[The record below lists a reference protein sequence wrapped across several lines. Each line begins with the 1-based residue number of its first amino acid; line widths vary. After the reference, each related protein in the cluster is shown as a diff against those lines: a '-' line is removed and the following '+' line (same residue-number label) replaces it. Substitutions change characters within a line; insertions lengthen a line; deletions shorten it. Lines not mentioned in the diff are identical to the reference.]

1 MPMLVTRM
9 GARVFL
15 INLSKDTDRLKAM
28 SNQLVRL
35 ALPFE
40 RIEAVYGTQLPEWLR
55 PYFLNAQGQV
65 APELEPGEVG
75 CYASHLLV
83 LKRIVENNTPGL
95 VLEDDLELDE
105 KLPEILAS
113 THALPRDWDILRLSG
128 YENHFPK
135 FPAGALSE
143 GKKVIKYSRVP
154 FGTGAYLITPQGARK
169 FLSWR
174 TLRTAPVDYDLRRV
188 WDCRLATYG
197 IDPFPVRQNTFPSVI
212 EEMGT
217 RKRGK
222 KYHSGQRLS
231 YRVGRLAY
239 EIRWLGIRNWGRSL
253 LSTQAERTKQKL
265 QRGFGKIDVK
275 AKSPGADA
283 RVE

>member
-1 MPMLVTRM
+1 MPVLVTRM
-9 GARVFL
+9 SASVFL
-15 INLSKDTDRLKAM
+15 INLSKDTDRLKAI

-55 PYFLNAQGQV
+55 PYFLNAQGEV
-65 APELEPGEVG
+65 ASELEPGEVG

-83 LKRIVENNTPGL
+83 LKRIAENNTPGL
-95 VLEDDLELDE
+95 VLEDDLEFDA

-113 THALPRDWDILRLSG
+113 THAFPKDWDFLRLSG
-128 YENHFPK
+128 HENHTPK
-135 FPAGALSE
+135 FLVGTLPNGQ
-143 GKKVIKYSRVP
+143 KVIKYSRVP
-154 FGTGAYLITPQGARK
+154 FGTGAYLVTPQGARK

-188 WDCRLATYG
+188 WNYRLATYG
-197 IDPFPVRQNTFPSVI
+197 IDPFPIRQNTFPSII

-231 YRVGRLAY
+231 NRVERLVY
-239 EIRWLGIRNWGRSL
+239 EIRWLGIRNWAASL
-253 LSTQAERTKQKL
+253 LSMQADRTKRKLRQKSL
-265 QRGFGKIDVK
+265 
-275 AKSPGADA
+275 KSTPQ
-283 RVE
+283 